1 MAGFKSRSSDQ
12 ALQPSS
18 DKLQPRVFSSLLWTP
33 LLFLLMGVGA
43 SEKDLAP
50 RVVQGILGGS
60 VTLPLNISRD
70 TEVEEVVWSSSKE
83 VLVLVRPN
91 DDIHILAKSYK
102 GRLNIQ
108 WSYSLYLSNLG
119 QEDAGS
125 YKAQINRKN
134 SNTSHQE
141 FTLQIYEQ
149 LQEPQVAIKSMN
161 ISVNSSCIITL
172 SCTVKGATNGVQYSW
187 TQKDTQSSEPHGGP
201 LFTVSQ
207 RLCDSDLPYTC
218 TVRNPISQSSSRPI
232 HAWKFCIGAYGRKT
246 MGETMVGTLGE
257 SFTLPLALSAS
268 QYVKNV
274 VWMFNTSVISNKWE
288 EAVTADPP
296 ITHKSPKDNRNWVS
310 GQDYSLKISR
320 LEMEDAGTYHAY
332 VCSEASEVTS
342 VRHITLLIYKRL
354 KKPTVVP
361 SPMHTKDGSCEI
373 NLTCSVDDGGNNVT
387 YTWTPV
393 QKGAVMIQRG
403 PHLKVS
409 WKSGDSHPNFTCTAN
424 NPVSNSSSQF
434 LSWTICSGPEWN
446 KSLWIGL
453 LLAISI
459 LLLLGI
465 CAVSIWKQKRQWRF
479 LRSAST
485 TDHTIYTSV
494 SQRYEKLN
502 TPPKTTRHWS
512 RPATDTSSDSNA
524 TTEEEDE
531 RTELPS
537 AVNGRDEVYGLG
549 AQGNSAYDL
558 AFRGQAEYDVTPD
571 DTVVKSE
578 VERDL
583 NYVQVILNFHGNSPA
598 PQKKESSNTIYSSV
612 QKPRTVRKFSLSQIP
627 KSEKLVSKSKS
638 P

>member
-33 LLFLLMGVGA
+33 LLFLLM
-43 SEKDLAP
+43 
-50 RVVQGILGGS
+50 
-60 VTLPLNISRD
+60 
-70 TEVEEVVWSSSKE
+70 
-83 VLVLVRPN
+83 
-91 DDIHILAKSYK
+91 
-102 GRLNIQ
+102 
-108 WSYSLYLSNLG
+108 
-119 QEDAGS
+119 
-125 YKAQINRKN
+125 
-134 SNTSHQE
+134 
-141 FTLQIYEQ
+141 EQ